1 MLSAAVILVVFAVI
15 ALAGA
20 GSAVWLYRA
29 AAASA
34 WRAQPAPR
42 QLPVES
48 AVATGVTA
56 RATADPAG
64 VPDPGW
70 PGPPA
75 VPGSGRPASQET
87 TPVDDEEFG
96 VVWEAPVGVTADHAG
111 PPAAPE
117 QVYDLAEWPDLDS
130 PGDGPEGS
138 GPRGPRAWPDL
149 ARSLYSR
156 GWPAMDSPPSAASG
170 WPRSGPLPHTEPDG
184 HNSGGPGSGGPG
196 SGGPSSDDAGW
207 DGAGWDS
214 PGSDS
219 PGSGGAGSDGA
230 GSGSLKPSSPNPSSP
245 KPSSPNPSDP
255 ERDGPASDP
264 DSAGQDS
271 DGPARDR
278 PASDGPDSDR
288 PDSDGP
294 DSDGPDSDGTE
305 GPRDEG
311 NGPPPGSWRESA
323 KVYVL
328 GEPRRPRP

>member
-56 RATADPAG
+56 RATADPVG

-96 VVWEAPVGVTADHAG
+96 VVWEAPVGVTADHPG

-130 PGDGPEGS
+130 AGDGPEGS

-170 WPRSGPLPHTEPDG
+170 WPRSGPLPHPEPDG

-196 SGGPSSDDAGW
+196 S
-207 DGAGWDS
+207 DS
-214 PGSDS
+214 PSSDS
-219 PGSGGAGSDGA
+219 PGSGSP
-230 GSGSLKPSSPNPSSP
+230 GSGGPGSGGPGSGGPGPGGPGPGGPGPGGPGPGSPG
-245 KPSSPNPSDP
+245 PSDP
-255 ERDGPASDP
+255 VGRLG
-264 DSAGQDS
+264 SA
-271 DGPARDR
+271 A
-278 PASDGPDSDR
+278 
-288 PDSDGP
+288 
-294 DSDGPDSDGTE
+294 
-305 GPRDEG
+305 
-311 NGPPPGSWRESA
+311 
-323 KVYVL
+323 
-328 GEPRRPRP
+328 

>member
-42 QLPVES
+42 QLPAES
-48 AVATGVTA
+48 AVAAGVTA
-56 RATADPAG
+56 RASADLAG

-75 VPGSGRPASQET
+75 APGSGRPASQQT
-87 TPVDDEEFG
+87 TPGDDEEFG
-96 VVWEAPVGVTADHAG
+96 VVWEAPVGVTADHPG

-117 QVYDLAEWPDLDS
+117 QVYDLADWPDLDS
-130 PGDGPEGS
+130 AGDGPQDS

-170 WPRSGPLPHTEPDG
+170 WPRSGPLPHPEPDG
-184 HNSGGPGSGGPG
+184 QNS
-196 SGGPSSDDAGW
+196 AG
-207 DGAGWDS
+207 

-219 PGSGGAGSDGA
+219 PGSGGPGSD
-230 GSGSLKPSSPNPSSP
+230 SLNPNSPNPG
-245 KPSSPNPSDP
+245 DP
-255 ERDGPASDP
+255 ERDGLVSDRP
-264 DSAGQDS
+264 DS
-271 DGPARDR
+271 DGPDSDR
-278 PASDGPDSDR
+278 PDSDRPDSDR

-294 DSDGPDSDGTE
+294 DSDGPDSDGSE

-311 NGPPPGSWRESA
+311 NGPPPGPWRGSA

-328 GEPRRPRP
+328 GEPRRSRP

>member
-34 WRAQPAPR
+34 WRARPAPR

-75 VPGSGRPASQET
+75 APGSGRPASQET
-87 TPVDDEEFG
+87 TPGDDEEFG
-96 VVWEAPVGVTADHAG
+96 VVWEAPGGVTADHPG

-130 PGDGPEGS
+130 AGDGPEGS

-170 WPRSGPLPHTEPDG
+170 SPRSGPLPHPEPDG
-184 HNSGGPGSGGPG
+184 RNSGGPGSDSPSSDSPGSDSPGSDSPGSDSPGSDSPGSDSPGWGGPGSDGAGPGSPGSGGPG
-196 SGGPSSDDAGW
+196 SGGLNPN
-207 DGAGWDS
+207 
-214 PGSDS
+214 
-219 PGSGGAGSDGA
+219 
-230 GSGSLKPSSPNPSSP
+230 SPNPSA
-245 KPSSPNPSDP
+245 P
-255 ERDGPASDP
+255 ERDGLVSARP
-264 DSAGQDS
+264 D
-271 DGPARDR
+271 
-278 PASDGPDSDR
+278 SDGPDSDG

-305 GPRDEG
+305 GQRDEG
-311 NGPPPGSWRESA
+311 NGPPPGPRRGSA

>member
-1 MLSAAVILVVFAVI
+1 MHGMLSAAVILVVFAVI

-56 RATADPAG
+56 PATADLVG

-75 VPGSGRPASQET
+75 APGSGRPASQET
-87 TPVDDEEFG
+87 TPDDDEEFG
-96 VVWEAPVGVTADHAG
+96 VVWEAAVGVTADHPG

-117 QVYDLAEWPDLDS
+117 EVYDLAEWPDLDS
-130 PGDGPEGS
+130 AGAGTDDS

-156 GWPAMDSPPSAASG
+156 GWPAMDSAPSTAPG
-170 WPRSGPLPHTEPDG
+170 WPSSGPLPHPEPDG
-184 HNSGGPGSGGPG
+184 HNSGGPGSGRPR
-196 SGGPSSDDAGW
+196 SD
-207 DGAGWDS
+207 
-214 PGSDS
+214 
-219 PGSGGAGSDGA
+219 GAGSDGP
-230 GSGSLKPSSPNPSSP
+230 GSDGPGSDGPGSDGPGSDGPGSDGPGSDGPGSDGPGSDGPGSNSLNPN
-245 KPSSPNPSDP
+245 SPNPSDA
-255 ERDGPASDP
+255 ERDGL
-264 DSAGQDS
+264 DS
-271 DGPARDR
+271 DGPS
-278 PASDGPDSDR
+278 SDGPG
-288 PDSDGP
+288 SDGP
-294 DSDGPDSDGTE
+294 GSDGPGSDGPGSDGTE

-311 NGPPPGSWRESA
+311 NGPPPGPWRGGA